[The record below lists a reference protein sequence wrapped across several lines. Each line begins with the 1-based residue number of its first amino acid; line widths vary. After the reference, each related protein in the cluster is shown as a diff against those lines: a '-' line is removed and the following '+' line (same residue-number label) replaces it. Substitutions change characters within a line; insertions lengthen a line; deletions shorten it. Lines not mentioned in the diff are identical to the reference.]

1 MTITPPL
8 GDETTGLENPTSVD
22 CSDVTAIARLSI
34 HVKKNN
40 IAYIIGTLV
49 MYQIGVLD
57 KAFQF
62 GSGLC

>member
-8 GDETTGLENPTSVD
+8 GDETKDSLTSASVD

-40 IAYIIGTLV
+40 IAYMVGTLV
-49 MYQIGVLD
+49 AYQIGALD
-57 KAFQF
+57 KAIAF

>member
-8 GDETTGLENPTSVD
+8 GDETKDSLTSASVD

-40 IAYIIGTLV
+40 IAYLIATLV
-49 MYQIGVLD
+49 LYQIGLLD
-57 KAFQF
+57 KAVTF
-62 GSGLC
+62 GTGLC

>member
-8 GDETTGLENPTSVD
+8 GDETKDSLTSASVD

-40 IAYIIGTLV
+40 IAYLIGTLV
-49 MYQIGVLD
+49 AYQIGILD
-57 KAFQF
+57 KAFSY
-62 GSGLC
+62 GTGLC

>member
-1 MTITPPL
+1 MNTPPL
-8 GDETTGLENPTSVD
+8 GDETTGLENSTSVD

-40 IAYIIGTLV
+40 IAYLVGTLV
-49 MYQIGVLD
+49 AYQIGILD
-57 KAFQF
+57 KAFSY